1 MNRAQLTGPL
11 AEISPRIICWS
22 SFTGRRHSA
31 THQDHHQGMAKIDA
45 FFNLMMQQKASD
57 LHLASGNNPM
67 LRINGELKR
76 VDYPPLKSDELKAM
90 LYEIAPDMKIKV
102 YEETG
107 DVDFGYEIPTVA
119 RFRANFFN
127 QKNGV
132 SAVFRQIP
140 ATVLS
145 FEDFESFDAPLPP
158 VLKKMAMLN
167 KI

>member
-1 MNRAQLTGPL
+1 
-11 AEISPRIICWS
+11 
-22 SFTGRRHSA
+22 
-31 THQDHHQGMAKIDA
+31 MAKIDA

-67 LRINGELKR
+67 LRINGELRR
-76 VDYPPLKSDELKAM
+76 VDYPPLKSDDLKSM
-90 LYEIAPDMKIKV
+90 LYEIAPDVKIKH

-107 DVDFGYEIPTVA
+107 DVDFGYEIPEVA
-119 RFRANFFN
+119 RFRAIFFN

-140 ATVLS
+140 STVLS

-158 VLKKMAMLN
+158 VLKPWCLVSLHR
-167 KI
+167 

>member
-1 MNRAQLTGPL
+1 MKRAQLIGPL

-76 VDYPPLKSDELKAM
+76 VDYPPLKGRPKKEQFSVVEPLKPYTA
-90 LYEIAPDMKIKV
+90 
-102 YEETG
+102 G
-107 DVDFGYEIPTVA
+107 D
-119 RFRANFFN
+119 
-127 QKNGV
+127 
-132 SAVFRQIP
+132 
-140 ATVLS
+140 
-145 FEDFESFDAPLPP
+145 
-158 VLKKMAMLN
+158 
-167 KI
+167 